1 MLATRLAELRGVAV
15 LVASY
20 YVGFLALG
28 FVTGNP
34 QTWYYAVFLAVLLGL
49 VLFWDSRH
57 HFSPLVIWGL
67 AAWGALHMAGG
78 LVRVDDDRVL
88 YNVWLLPFVRFDH
101 VVHAWGFGFAG
112 LAVWESLRNRLRG
125 LGSGAGLVVL
135 GGLAFG
141 AVNEMI
147 EFLITRI
154 VPNTNIGD
162 FENTGWDL
170 VANTVGAL
178 VAAAWVH
185 LRHAS
190 IRQ

>member
-1 MLATRLAELRGVAV
+1 
-15 LVASY
+15 
-20 YVGFLALG
+20 
-28 FVTGNP
+28 
-34 QTWYYAVFLAVLLGL
+34 
-49 VLFWDSRH
+49 
-57 HFSPLVIWGL
+57 
-67 AAWGALHMAGG
+67 MAGG